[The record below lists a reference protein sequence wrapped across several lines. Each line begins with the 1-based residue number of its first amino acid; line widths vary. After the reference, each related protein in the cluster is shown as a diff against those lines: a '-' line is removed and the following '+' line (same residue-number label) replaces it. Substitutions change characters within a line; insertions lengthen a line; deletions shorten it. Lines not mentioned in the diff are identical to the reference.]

1 MPYLP
6 SGWTFITLQF
16 LVRCGY
22 ALVIPERAN
31 ETVFVRD
38 ITIDQKARS
47 TNIALA
53 IAGGVVLL
61 VLMIGILLLYLT
73 QRSASA
79 RIPDVEPGTVPKP
92 QWWMVE
98 GKNEK
103 MGWWKLGSGNDN
115 SPAGELDNGSRIE
128 RLKAAL
134 QVRKAAKNGQIPS
147 PVLPLQTDPDTQHK
161 YPDVLERGFR
171 APVYPFHSS
180 PQIPSITR
188 TMYDGSNHLNPPLPA
203 IVTEG
208 QRVTLSRTGA
218 PRSPAGRRR
227 SRDRLSR
234 QFRNPFL
241 PLKDSD
247 VTVPKISAPMPAT
260 IDPSNPKLQ
269 PALSLSL
276 PHSPQKVGVRR
287 PAPLAPILFEPET
300 PLASGPISRLGIPVS
315 PRPQMSSRISPRPP
329 NSARP
334 PNSSMLPNSPRPPVA
349 SPRF

>member
-103 MGWWKLGSGNDN
+103 MGWWKLGSGKDN
-115 SPAGELDNGSRIE
+115 SPEGELDNGSRIE

-134 QVRKAAKNGQIPS
+134 QVRKAGKNGQQALS

-171 APVYPFHSS
+171 APVYPFQSS

-247 VTVPKISAPMPAT
+247 VTMPKISAPMPAT

-269 PALSLSL
+269 HVLSHSAL
-276 PHSPQKVGVRR
+276 SPQKVGVRR

-300 PLASGPISRLGIPVS
+300 PLASGPISRLGIPMS
-315 PRPQMSSRISPRPP
+315 PRPQISPRMSPRPP
-329 NSARP
+329 NSPR
-334 PNSSMLPNSPRPPVA
+334 LPNSPRPPVA